1 MSSPVTFTA
10 ESKRQL
16 LRLLIET
23 LERELQLLEEELLD
37 VVTRPP
43 IDLGYPHF
51 DGTEGELRMA
61 CSNRTE
67 ILRELRKAGDT
78 IPDEPRPVV
87 EVYSVVQ
94 TRQAEQ
100 DTWYFIAPCG
110 WHFER
115 VLQYGEMRIH
125 ADGCKHF
132 LVGTRPGH
140 TYTSG
145 GNWRDH
151 SGGWIEEPLTHH
163 VVGIF

>member
-1 MSSPVTFTA
+1 MSSPVTFTP

-23 LERELQLLEEELLD
+23 LERELQMLEEELLD
-37 VVTRPP
+37 VLTRPVP
-43 IDLGYPHF
+43 ALGYPHF

-67 ILRELRKAGDT
+67 ILRDLRKAGDA
-78 IPDEPRPVV
+78 IPEEPRPVV
-87 EVYSVVQ
+87 EVFSVVQ
-94 TRQAEQ
+94 TRQADQ

-110 WHFER
+110 WGFER
-115 VLQYGEMRIH
+115 VLQQGETNIR
-125 ADGCKHF
+125 ACGSKHF

-145 GNWRDH
+145 GNWNERT
-151 SGGWIEEPLTHH
+151 GGFIEEPLTHH